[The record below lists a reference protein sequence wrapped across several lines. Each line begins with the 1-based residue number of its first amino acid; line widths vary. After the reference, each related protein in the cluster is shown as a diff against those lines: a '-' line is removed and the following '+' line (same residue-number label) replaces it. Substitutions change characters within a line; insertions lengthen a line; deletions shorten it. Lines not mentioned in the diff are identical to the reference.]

1 MNKMKSSTSVK
12 SISNKSKKK
21 VQQKGG
27 KHKKDEII
35 NRPEKMTYEQ
45 NTKNT
50 KNSKN
55 SFTFERK
62 ISGQFNDKEEKKE
75 NKEIIEIKKNKIN
88 KDNKEIKEN
97 KVILE
102 KSENNEISINNDSQY
117 GFAIEPIELEKIIGN
132 YKERGNDYQ
141 DLKYFKENGGPRQLF
156 KLLKTNIETGIPNTE
171 GREEIFGSNKIFT
184 EEVPHF
190 CSFVWEA
197 LEDLMVRILIAS
209 AIIQIALSLF
219 VSEDNSN
226 GWIDGLSIVLAIL
239 VVVLVGSI
247 TNYQKEQKFHELNE
261 IQSEGTKFTVIRNGH
276 YLELTGDDLLVGD
289 LISVTYGDICAADLI
304 LVEGNGIKMDESAL
318 TGESEAVKKETYDKC
333 IELIGK
339 KKNVPSPIILSGT
352 NCIEGKGKAIVL
364 AVEDHSQKGIIR
376 RTISNAQEKSQTPLE
391 AKLDGIAELIGYFG
405 LGAGVVTFVAL
416 LIRFGISLSIE
427 LKEYKKDSK
436 IETIMTGF
444 LFNFPHKIINPEVK
458 ANTNNKLINPVNEIY
473 GHIVDIIILCV
484 SIIVVAIPEGLPLAV
499 TLSLAFSIKK
509 LMDRNNLVRKMH
521 ACETMGGANYIC
533 TDKTGTLTKNEMSVF
548 KVLTGKNVIE
558 LKQNIEVK
566 TVGKILDDN
575 KLKENNINSLK
586 QIREDYNTVFSNS
599 LFWNELKLS
608 IALNVDST
616 ITQLKKPNINGDLE
630 LCETKNKT
638 DKAFIDFLYRFKSPI
653 SVEKNKYLKEE
664 SNHKQFP
671 FDSKRKRMTTFV
683 CSKDFKTGYRLFT
696 KGGAENIKIYC
707 SKYLDPESGEIKSM
721 DDIILSKINRSI
733 EEFNKNKLRSLYVA
747 YKDITKDEYDKCEE
761 PNSNDKLIDQ
771 YDLIFLAIFGIKD
784 SLRDGVKEAVKKC
797 AEASVNVIMVTGDNI
812 ITATAIA
819 KECGIL
825 TENEDLSN
833 SSNIIEE
840 NPELMNNNNLSKE
853 KYIKELL
860 SNPPKAITGNSFYNV
875 IEGIICE
882 ECEIDTNLCR
892 CPKTEAEAKQIAKE
906 NNTEPKPVKKD
917 KIKNLE
923 NFKKIVTNLKV
934 MARSQPM
941 HKYALVLGLKS
952 LNHVVAVTGD
962 GTNDAPALSKS
973 DVGFAM
979 FSGTDIAKQASDIVI
994 IDNNF
999 SSIIT
1004 AIIYG
1009 RNIYDNIRKFLQ
1021 FQLTVNF
1028 TACII
1033 VFVCA
1038 CIGNDTPLTPIQML
1052 WVNLIMDSL
1061 GSLALATEPPYE
1073 ELLQRQPTKRNESII
1088 NSKMWKHIIIQSLV
1102 EIAILLI
1109 LYLAAPKFIRE
1120 TDLIRLAENDLIN
1133 YCYGTLPGK
1142 TSPKNIIY
1150 GTESSWDNN
1159 IRLSKDIDNEECGGF
1174 ANRINLN
1181 LAYQEYYNSNG
1192 SSTHM
1197 TIIFNVFV
1205 YYTLFNQFN
1214 CRVIDDSFNIFV
1226 RFGRSLLFPLICFFE
1241 MALQA
1246 VMVEFGNEALHVV
1259 ERGLCWNHW
1268 LYSLGFSFI
1277 TFIISIICKI
1287 IPLEIFIDKIME
1299 KFPDDEEEENEKEK
1313 DKKKEE
1319 DKSERKDKE
1328 DKNKEARKLIQKSD
1342 GSVSVELLRDSE
1354 VFIHRKNQLFEDN
1367 SNDIKTKKDK

>member
-1 MNKMKSSTSVK
+1 MSRNNQ
-12 SISNKSKKK
+12 NKSKQILPVKK
-21 VQQKGG
+21 E
-27 KHKKDEII
+27 EIHI
-35 NRPEKMTYEQ
+35 S
-45 NTKNT
+45 T
-50 KNSKN
+50 KNSN
-55 SFTFERK
+55 DINIK
-62 ISGQFNDKEEKKE
+62 ITNPNEKKKKKKHE
-75 NKEIIEIKKNKIN
+75 KNK
-88 KDNKEIKEN
+88 IKEN
-97 KVILE
+97 KVIEE
-102 KSENNEISINNDSQY
+102 KSENNENPENSENVSQN
-117 GFAIEPIELEKIIGN
+117 GFGIQPTELENIIGK

-141 DLKYFKENGGPRQLF
+141 DLKYFKENGGPKRLF
-156 KLLKTNIETGIPNTE
+156 RLLKTNIETGIRTID
-171 GREEIFGSNKIFT
+171 GREDFFGSNKVFT

-190 CSFVWEA
+190 CMFVWEA

-209 AIIQIALSLF
+209 AIIQIVLSIF
-219 VSEDNSN
+219 VSEENSN

-261 IQSEGTKFTVIRNGH
+261 IQSEGTKFTVIRNGN
-276 YLELTGDDLLVGD
+276 YSELTGDELLVGD

-318 TGESEAVKKETYDKC
+318 TGESDAVKKEPYDKC
-333 IELIGK
+333 IEILNNK
-339 KKNVPSPIILSGT
+339 KSKVPSPIILSGT

-364 AVEDHSQKGIIR
+364 AVGDHSQKGIIK

-427 LKEYKKDSK
+427 MKEYKYDSK

-444 LFNFPHKIINPEVK
+444 LFNFPYKKINLDIK
-458 ANTNNKLINPVNEIY
+458 SHTNNKLINPVNEVY
-473 GHIVDIIILCV
+473 GNIVDIITLCV

-548 KVLTGKNVIE
+548 KILTGKKVIE
-558 LKQNIEVK
+558 LNQNLEMDN
-566 TVGKILDDN
+566 VGKVYDDS
-575 KLKENNINSLK
+575 KVKENNINAQK
-586 QIREDYNTVFSNS
+586 QIRENYDTVFTNDI
-599 LFWNELKLS
+599 FWQELKVA
-608 IALNVDST
+608 IALNVDSA
-616 ITQLKKPNINGDLE
+616 ITKLEKPNINGDLE
-630 LCETKNKT
+630 ICETKNKT

-653 SVEKNKYLKEE
+653 SKEKNKYLSEE
-664 SNHKQFP
+664 GKYKQFP
-671 FDSKRKRMTTFV
+671 FDSKRKRMTTFIE
-683 CSKDFKTGYRLFT
+683 SDDFKSGFRLFT
-696 KGGAENIKIYC
+696 KGGAENIMSYC
-707 SKYLDPESGEIKSM
+707 TKYLNPETGEIKSL
-721 DDIILSKINRSI
+721 DDITLSKIKESI

-747 YKDITKDEYDKCEE
+747 YKDITKEEYKKCEE
-761 PNSNDKLIDQ
+761 PNSDKKLIDQ
-771 YDLIFLAIFGIKD
+771 YNLVFLAVFGIKD

-812 ITATAIA
+812 MTATSIA
-819 KECGIL
+819 KDCGIL
-825 TENEDLSN
+825 GADIDLTN
-833 SSNIIEE
+833 SKNKIEE
-840 NPELMNNNNLSKE
+840 NPELMNNINFSKD
-853 KYIKELL
+853 KYIKELI
-860 SNPPKAITGNSFYNV
+860 SNPPQAITGNSFYNI
-875 IEGIICE
+875 IEGLICE
-882 ECEIDTNLCR
+882 ECEIDTNLCK

-906 NNTEPKPVKKD
+906 TNTDPKPIKKD
-917 KIKNLE
+917 KIKNID
-923 NFKKIVTNLKV
+923 NFKKIISNLKV
-934 MARSQPM
+934 MARSKPM
-941 HKYALVLGLKS
+941 HKYALVLGLKT
-952 LNHVVAVTGD
+952 LGHVVAVTGD

-979 FSGTDIAKQASDIVI
+979 FSGTDIAKEASDIVI

-1028 TACII
+1028 VACII

-1073 ELLQRQPTKRNESII
+1073 ELLQRKPTKRNESII

-1109 LYLAAPKFIRE
+1109 LYLLAPKFIE
-1120 TDLIRLAENDLIN
+1120 EKDLIRLAENEVIH
-1133 YCYGTLPGK
+1133 YCYGTLPGNTK
-1142 TSPKNIIY
+1142 VKNIIY
-1150 GTESSWDNN
+1150 GTQSNWDNN
-1159 IRLSKDIDNEECGGF
+1159 IRISKNIDIEECGGF
-1174 ANRINLN
+1174 SNRINLN
-1181 LAYQEYYNSNG
+1181 LAYQLYQNANG
-1192 SSTHM
+1192 ASTHM
-1197 TIIFNVFV
+1197 TIIFNIFVF
-1205 YYTLFNQFN
+1205 YTLFNQFN
-1214 CRVIDDSFNIFV
+1214 CRVIDDSFNIFI

-1241 MALQA
+1241 MGLQA

-1259 ERGLCWNHW
+1259 ERGLSWNHW
-1268 LYSLGFSFI
+1268 LYTLGFSFI
-1277 TFIISIICKI
+1277 TFIISIICKM
-1287 IPLEIFIDKIME
+1287 IPFEIFIDKIIE
-1299 KFPDDEEEENEKEK
+1299 RFSKDEEESN
-1313 DKKKEE
+1313 KEE
-1319 DKSERKDKE
+1319 KE
-1328 DKNKEARKLIQKSD
+1328 DKKSD
-1342 GSVSVELLRDSE
+1342 KKAKGDKKVDVDNLSNNGEGGGSMDFLRGNNNGIFIYKKNELLNENPNDIITS
-1354 VFIHRKNQLFEDN
+1354 KNQ
-1367 SNDIKTKKDK
+1367 